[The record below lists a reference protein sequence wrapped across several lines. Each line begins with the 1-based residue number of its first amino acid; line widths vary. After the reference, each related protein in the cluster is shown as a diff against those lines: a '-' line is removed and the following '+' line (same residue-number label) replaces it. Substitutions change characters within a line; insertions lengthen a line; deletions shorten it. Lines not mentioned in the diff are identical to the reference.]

1 MSMSTLL
8 SPTTVLR
15 LGGAVLLLLGL
26 IGLTGVT
33 NSIAFFNLDSGE
45 NIAHIALGV
54 VGLGA
59 GFGTKNPELHR
70 WLVAVIALTGLAT
83 GIYGFTL
90 AAGDETH
97 RNFFGLANLEN
108 PADNVLHVVVGI
120 WAGAAA
126 YLNRPAMA
134 MAESH
139 T

>member
-33 NSIAFFNLDSGE
+33 NNIASFNLDSGE
-45 NIAHIALGV
+45 NIAHVALGI

-59 GFGTKNPELHR
+59 GFGTKNPDLHR
-70 WLVAVIALTGLAT
+70 WLVAFIALSGLFT

-90 AAGDETH
+90 VAGDEMH

-108 PADNVLHVVVGI
+108 PADNVLHLVVGL
-120 WAGAAA
+120 WAAAAA
-126 YLNRPAMA
+126 YLNRPAMG
-134 MAESH
+134 MSESRA
-139 T
+139 

>member
-1 MSMSTLL
+1 MSTLL

-15 LGGAVLLLLGL
+15 LGGAVLLLLGI

-45 NIAHIALGV
+45 NIAHVALGI

-59 GFGTKNPELHR
+59 GFGTKNADLHR
-70 WLVAVIALTGLAT
+70 WLVAFIAISGLFT

-90 AAGDETH
+90 AAGDEMH

-108 PADNVLHVVVGI
+108 PADNVLHLVVGL
-120 WAGAAA
+120 WAAAAA
-126 YLNRPAMA
+126 YLNKPAMG
-134 MAESH
+134 MASSG

>member
-1 MSMSTLL
+1 MSISTLL

-15 LGGAVLLLLGL
+15 LGGAVLLLLGI

-33 NSIAFFNLDSGE
+33 NNIAFFNLDSGE
-45 NIAHIALGV
+45 NIAHVALGV

-59 GFGTKNPELHR
+59 GFGTKNPDLHR
-70 WLVAVIALTGLAT
+70 WLVAFIALSGLFT

-90 AAGDETH
+90 AAGDEMH

-108 PADNVLHVVVGI
+108 PSDNLLHLVVGI

-126 YLNRPAMA
+126 YLNKPAMA
-134 MAESH
+134 MSSA

>member
-45 NIAHIALGV
+45 NIAHIALGI

-59 GFGTKNPELHR
+59 GFGTKSADLHR
-70 WLVAVIALTGLAT
+70 WLVAFIAISGLFT
-83 GIYGFTL
+83 GIYGFAL
-90 AAGDETH
+90 PAGDEMH

-108 PADNVLHVVVGI
+108 PADNLLHLVVGI
-120 WAGAAA
+120 WAAAAA
-126 YLNRPAMA
+126 YLNKPAMA
-134 MAESH
+134 MSGAGS
-139 T
+139 